1 MKLSNKEFNWL
12 IIFALRY
19 ALGRISSAPGI
30 MYGLILDNLDDLTEM
45 TRKTI
50 IREID
55 YANKNGLLCE
65 FFEVDIWL
73 DLKKELEEEEAK
85 IKKERKHY
93 NR

>member
-1 MKLSNKEFNWL
+1 MNLSNKEFNWL
-12 IIFALRY
+12 IILAFRY
-19 ALGRISSAPGI
+19 ALGTESSAPGI
-30 MYGLILDNLDDLTEM
+30 MYGLILDNLDNLTER

-73 DLKKELEEEEAK
+73 DVKKELENEV
-85 IKKERKHY
+85 
-93 NR
+93 